1 MWCRALGFRA
11 EGVDIDP
18 AKIQMARE
26 WYDCHS
32 HAATQRLHRFPE
44 CSFLCSS
51 VDEQFVIGRQQM
63 YDVIVVFGV
72 LASVANPVE
81 LLRGN
86 RQLIYLIMSMSYID
100 MTVRMRTCES

>member
-1 MWCRALGFRA
+1 
-11 EGVDIDP
+11 
-18 AKIQMARE
+18 
-26 WYDCHS
+26 
-32 HAATQRLHRFPE
+32 
-44 CSFLCSS
+44 
-51 VDEQFVIGRQQM
+51 M